1 MRNTVKNLA
10 IGFGLFALVFMIGTC
25 HVNNTN
31 KTDKIPIDTSLIN
44 SYKEKINALQSEFEK
59 QIHVLKTSKDSLQT
73 VVKGNKKTIA
83 VLRNQSKLLEV
94 QIKNTLQNTD
104 SIWDSDSL
112 KTNTLNYITSVNQR
126 DSLCNESINTL
137 EIVASK
143 QDSII
148 GFQNKEKDN
157 LKDLILQN
165 ELRERYL
172 TEQLNTAYKV
182 QRKTVFR
189 NKFVAGAL
197 FMMTGFASALLIN
210 QTLK

>member
-1 MRNTVKNLA
+1 MRNTIKNFA
-10 IGFGLFALVFMIGTC
+10 IAFGLFTIIVMIGTC

-31 KTDKIPIDTSLIN
+31 KPEKITLDTSLLN
-44 SYKEKINALQSEFEK
+44 SYKEKVNALQFEFEK
-59 QIHVLKTSKDSLQT
+59 QIHVLKTTKDSLQNL
-73 VVKGNKKTIA
+73 VKGNKKTIA
-83 VLRNQSKLLEV
+83 VLRLNSKQLEIR
-94 QIKNTLQNTD
+94 IKSNLQRAD
-104 SIWDSDSL
+104 STMINDSL
-112 KTNTLNYITSVNQR
+112 KTNTLNYIALQNER

-137 EIVASK
+137 EIMASK

-148 GFQNKEKDN
+148 GFQNKETDN

-182 QRKTVFR
+182 QRKIVFR
-189 NKFVAGAL
+189 NKCLAGAL

-210 QTLK
+210 QKLK

>member
-1 MRNTVKNLA
+1 MRNTVKNFA
-10 IGFGLFALVFMIGTC
+10 IAFGLFALVFMIGTC
-25 HVNNTN
+25 HVNNVN
-31 KTDKIPIDTSLIN
+31 KPEKIPLYTALLN
-44 SYKEKINALQSEFEK
+44 SYKEKVNALQFEFEK
-59 QIHVLKTSKDSLQT
+59 QIHVLKTTKDSLQNL
-73 VVKGNKKTIA
+73 VKGNKKTIA
-83 VLRNQSKLLEV
+83 VLRLNSKQLEIH
-94 QIKNTLQNTD
+94 IKSDLQRAD
-104 SIWDSDSL
+104 STMINDSL
-112 KTNTLNYITSVNQR
+112 KTNTLNYIAAVNQR

-157 LKDLILQN
+157 LKDLIRQN

-182 QRKTVFR
+182 QRKIVFR
-189 NKFVAGAL
+189 NKFLAGSL
-197 FMMTGFASALLIN
+197 FIMTGFASALLIN